1 MLGTTAIPQP
11 TSAKNGS
18 KTSKMRP
25 PPALTGMITLNHT
38 VLISVNGTD
47 RPGITSALVNI
58 MADYPV
64 TVLDIDQSVIH
75 DQLSWGMLVEVDA
88 SVCGDNGKPDELFKD
103 LLFKAH
109 ELELAISFTSVD
121 SDELTQWRQDGAIDR
136 YLVTLLGRSMNASL
150 IAEMTEI
157 ISSYQWN
164 IATIQRI
171 SERHQGGDNSDSPM
185 IAVEIRIHHRNGD
198 IDGLRRDCLALASRG
213 EMDIAIQQD
222 SIWRRNRRLVCF
234 DMDSTLIQSE
244 VIDMMAAAAGVGTQ
258 VSEITASAM
267 RGEMDFKQSFKKRMA
282 LLEGLSVD
290 KLDRIDRELKITDGA
305 EKLISNL
312 RLLGYKTA
320 ILSGG
325 FEFFATRLA
334 RRLGIDYVHAN
345 QLDVADGKLTGNI
358 CGEIVD
364 DQRKAELLR
373 SIAESEGIQVQQVI
387 AVGDGANDIPML
399 SAAGLGIAFHAK
411 PKVRDEAGNSFGTVG
426 LDGIL
431 YLIGMR
437 ENEIRA

>member
-1 MLGTTAIPQP
+1 M
-11 TSAKNGS
+11 
-18 KTSKMRP
+18 
-25 PPALTGMITLNHT
+25 NHT
-38 VLISVNGTD
+38 VLISVNGRD

-58 MADYPV
+58 LSGYPV

-88 SVCGDNGKPDELFKD
+88 SACGENGKPDALFKD

-109 ELELAISFTSVD
+109 ELELTIGFTPVD
-121 SDELTQWRQDGAIDR
+121 ADELQQWMQDGAIDR
-136 YLVTLLGRSMNASL
+136 YLVTLLGRSMNAAL
-150 IAEMTEI
+150 IAEVTEI
-157 ISSYQWN
+157 ISTYQWN

-171 SERHQGGDNSDSPM
+171 SERHQSDATGNTQL

-198 IDGLRRDCLALASRG
+198 VEGLRRDCLALASNS
-213 EMDIAIQQD
+213 EVDIAIQED

-244 VIDMMAAAAGVGTQ
+244 VIDMMAEAAGVGTE
-258 VSEITASAM
+258 VSNITERAMHGEI
-267 RGEMDFKQSFKKRMA
+267 DFKQSFSQRMA
-282 LLEGLSVD
+282 LLKGLPVE
-290 KLDRIDRELKITDGA
+290 KLEAIYHDLKLTEGA
-305 EKLISNL
+305 ERLISNL

-325 FEFFATRLA
+325 FEYFATRLA
-334 RRLGIDYVHAN
+334 DRLGIDFVHAN
-345 QLDVADGKLTGNI
+345 GLDVVDGKLTG
-358 CGEIVD
+358 EISGQVVD
-364 DQRKAELLR
+364 DQRKAQLLC
-373 SIAESEGIQVQQVI
+373 SLAEQEGIQVQQVI

-437 ENEIRA
+437 ENEIS

>member
-1 MLGTTAIPQP
+1 M
-11 TSAKNGS
+11 S
-18 KTSKMRP
+18 
-25 PPALTGMITLNHT
+25 HT
-38 VLISVNGTD
+38 VLISVNGRD

-58 MADYPV
+58 MAGYPV
-64 TVLDIDQSVIH
+64 SILDIDQSVIH
-75 DQLSWGMLVEVDA
+75 NQLSWGMLVEVDA
-88 SVCGDNGKPDELFKD
+88 SACGDNGKPDALFKD

-109 ELELAISFTSVD
+109 ELELAISFTPID
-121 SDELTQWRQDGAIDR
+121 SDELTQWMQDGALDR
-136 YLVTLLGRSMNASL
+136 YIVTLLGRSMNATL

-157 ISSYQWN
+157 ISTYQWN

-171 SERHQGGDNSDSPM
+171 SERQQAGASDDRAL

-198 IDGLRRDCLALASRG
+198 IDGLRRDCLALAGRS

-222 SIWRRNRRLVCF
+222 NIWRRNRRLVCF

-244 VIDMMAAAAGVGTQ
+244 VIDMMAEAAGVGEK
-258 VSEITASAM
+258 VSDITARAM
-267 RGEMDFKQSFKKRMA
+267 NGEINFQQSFKERMA
-282 LLEGLSVD
+282 LLEGLPVD
-290 KLDRIDRELKITDGA
+290 NLESIDRNLKITEGA
-305 EKLISNL
+305 EKLVSNL

-325 FEFFATRLA
+325 FEYFATRLA
-334 RRLGIDYVHAN
+334 KRLGIDYVHAN
-345 QLDVADGKLTGNI
+345 QLDVVNGKLTGKI
-358 CGEIVD
+358 SGKIVD
-364 DQRKAELLR
+364 DQHKAELLR
-373 SIAESEGIQVQQVI
+373 SIAEAEGITLQQVI

-411 PKVRDEAGNSFGTVG
+411 PKVRDHAGNSFDTIG

>member
-1 MLGTTAIPQP
+1 M
-11 TSAKNGS
+11 
-18 KTSKMRP
+18 
-25 PPALTGMITLNHT
+25 
-38 VLISVNGTD
+38 
-47 RPGITSALVNI
+47 
-58 MADYPV
+58 

-75 DQLSWGMLVEVDA
+75 NQLSWGMLVEVDA
-88 SVCGDNGKPDELFKD
+88 SACGANGKPDQLFKD

-109 ELELAISFTSVD
+109 ELELGISFTSVD
-121 SDELTQWRQDGAIDR
+121 ADELSQWMQDGAIDR
-136 YLVTLLGRSMNASL
+136 YIVTLLGRSMNAAL

-157 ISSYQWN
+157 ISTYEWN

-171 SERHQGGDNSDSPM
+171 SERHQRDANSDTPL

-198 IDGLRRDCLALASRG
+198 INGLRRDCLALAGRS
-213 EMDIAIQQD
+213 EMDIAIQED

-244 VIDMMAAAAGVGTQ
+244 VIDLVADAAGVGAE
-258 VSEITASAM
+258 VSKITSRAM
-267 RGEMDFKQSFKKRMA
+267 NGEMDFRQSFKQRMA

-290 KLDRIDRELKITDGA
+290 KLESIDRELKVTEGA
-305 EKLISNL
+305 EKLICNL

-325 FEFFATRLA
+325 FEYFATRLA
-334 RRLGIDYVHAN
+334 QRLGIDYVHAN
-345 QLDVADGKLTGNI
+345 QLDICDGKLTGNI

-364 DQRKAELLR
+364 DQRKAELLK
-373 SIAESEGIQVQQVI
+373 SIAESEGIQLQQVI

-399 SAAGLGIAFHAK
+399 STAGLGIAFHAK
-411 PKVRDEAGNSFGTVG
+411 PKVRDEAGISFGTVG

-437 ENEIRA
+437 ENEIKA

>member
-1 MLGTTAIPQP
+1 M
-11 TSAKNGS
+11 S
-18 KTSKMRP
+18 
-25 PPALTGMITLNHT
+25 HT
-38 VLISVNGTD
+38 VLISVNGRD

-58 MADYPV
+58 MAGYPV
-64 TVLDIDQSVIH
+64 SILDIDQSVIH
-75 DQLSWGMLVEVDA
+75 NQLSWGMLVEVDA
-88 SVCGDNGKPDELFKD
+88 SACGDNGKPDALFKD

-109 ELELAISFTSVD
+109 ELELAISFTPID
-121 SDELTQWRQDGAIDR
+121 SDELTQWMQDGALDR
-136 YLVTLLGRSMNASL
+136 YIVTLLGRSMNATL

-157 ISSYQWN
+157 ISTYQWN

-171 SERHQGGDNSDSPM
+171 SERQQAGASDDRAL

-198 IDGLRRDCLALASRG
+198 IDGLRRDCLALAGRS

-244 VIDMMAAAAGVGTQ
+244 VIDMMAEAAGVGEK
-258 VSEITASAM
+258 VSDITARAM
-267 RGEMDFKQSFKKRMA
+267 NGEINFQQSFKERMA
-282 LLEGLSVD
+282 LLEGLPVD
-290 KLDRIDRELKITDGA
+290 NLESIDRNLKITEGA
-305 EKLISNL
+305 EKLVSNL

-325 FEFFATRLA
+325 FEYFATRLA
-334 RRLGIDYVHAN
+334 KRLGIDYVHAN
-345 QLDVADGKLTGNI
+345 QLDVVNGKLTGKI
-358 CGEIVD
+358 SGKIVD
-364 DQRKAELLR
+364 DQHKAELLR
-373 SIAESEGIQVQQVI
+373 SIAEAEGITLQQVI

-411 PKVRDEAGNSFGTVG
+411 PKVRDHAGNSFDTIG